1 MNLNT
6 FIPMPMPAERLAA
19 PPTTDKTK
27 QEDEAAEKRVDEAR
41 KEKPKEAFDTHL
53 NRVLPPGWAPGPEF
67 AVPTAAEAFA
77 APIASGASVKPA
89 WLMRA
94 LGDVMAPSTETGPV
108 QQVAL
113 RVFEPVPLYQANE
126 VLEAVKEGA
135 PIHEAHFP
143 SLFVAQISHQTQ
155 KGEPV
160 SRLSVQI
167 APEHLGQVQMT
178 FTLQKQSVAVSVV
191 AANQQAKEMLEQQL
205 GAIQGVLASHNLKP
219 AELKVEVAQQG
230 GGANGKQFSENDGEN
245 YQTPNRWML
254 RRGGDLDEGIDVTVG

>member
-6 FIPMPMPAERLAA
+6 FIPMPVDRMAA
-19 PPTTDKTK
+19 PPGTDKIK

-41 KEKPKEAFDTHL
+41 KEKPKEAFDAHL
-53 NRVLPPGWAPGPEF
+53 NRVLPPGWAPAPEL
-67 AVPTAAEAFA
+67 A
-77 APIASGASVKPA
+77 APSAGEVFAPVIQGGAAKPA
-89 WLMRA
+89 WLMKA
-94 LGDVMAPSTETGPV
+94 LGDLAEPADEMPAT

-126 VLEAVKEGA
+126 VLAAVKEGA

-143 SLFVAQISHQTQ
+143 SLFVAQISQQTQ

-178 FTLQKQSVAVSVV
+178 FTLQKQAVAVSVV

-205 GAIQGVLASHNLKP
+205 GAIQSVLTSYNLKP

-230 GGANGKQFSENDGEN
+230 GGANSGQFSENGEG
-245 YQTPNRWML
+245 YQTPNRWAM
-254 RRGGDLDEGIDVTVG
+254 RRAGDLDEGIDVTVG

>member
-1 MNLNT
+1 MNLNA
-6 FIPMPMPAERLAA
+6 FVPISVPAERMAA
-19 PPTTDKTK
+19 PPSTDKIK

-41 KEKPKEAFDTHL
+41 REKPKEAFDAHL
-53 NRVLPPGWAPGPEF
+53 NRVLPPGWAPAPEV
-67 AVPTAAEAFA
+67 AAPSAAEAFA
-77 APIASGASVKPA
+77 APIASSAASKPA
-89 WLMRA
+89 WLMKA
-94 LGDVMAPSTETGPV
+94 LGDLVQPAETMPPT

-113 RVFEPVPLYQANE
+113 RVFEPLPLYQASE

-143 SLFVAQISHQTQ
+143 SLFVAQISQQTQ

-178 FTLQKQSVAVSVV
+178 FTLQKQAVAVSVV
-191 AANQQAKEMLEQQL
+191 AANQQAKDMLEQQL
-205 GAIQGVLASHNLKP
+205 GAIQSVLSSYNLKP
-219 AELKVEVAQQG
+219 TELKVEVAHQG
-230 GGANGKQFSENDGEN
+230 GGANSGQFSENSEG
-245 YQTPNRWML
+245 YQTPNRWAL

>member
-6 FIPMPMPAERLAA
+6 YVPMAMPVDRMAA
-19 PPTTDKTK
+19 PPNTDKIK
-27 QEDEAAEKRVDEAR
+27 QEDEAAEQRVEEAR
-41 KEKPKEAFDTHL
+41 KEKPKEAFDAHL
-53 NRVLPPGWAPGPEF
+53 NRVLPPGWAPAPEL
-67 AVPTAAEAFA
+67 A
-77 APIASGASVKPA
+77 APSIGETFAPVIQGGATKPA
-89 WLMRA
+89 WLMKA
-94 LGDVMAPSTETGPV
+94 LGDIAAPSEATAPT

-143 SLFVAQISHQTQ
+143 SLFVAQISQQTQ

-178 FTLQKQSVAVSVV
+178 FTLQKQAVAVSVV

-205 GAIQGVLASHNLKP
+205 GAIQGVLAAHNLKP
-219 AELKVEVAQQG
+219 TELKVEVAHKG
-230 GGANGKQFSENDGEN
+230 GGANNSGQFSENNGES
-245 YQTPNRWML
+245 YQTPNRWAM
-254 RRGGDLDEGIDVTVG
+254 RRAGELDEGIDVTVG